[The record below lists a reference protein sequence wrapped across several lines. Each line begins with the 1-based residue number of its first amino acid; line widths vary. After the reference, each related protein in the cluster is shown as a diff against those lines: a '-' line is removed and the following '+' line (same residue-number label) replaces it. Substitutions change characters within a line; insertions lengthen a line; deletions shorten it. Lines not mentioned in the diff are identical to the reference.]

1 MHLYFIKTIELL
13 LYILYELY
21 ISMSFIIMLDVS
33 SDVGFD
39 NLIVPIKTVVAHW
52 NLEQWQSLRNNL

>member
-1 MHLYFIKTIELL
+1 M
-13 LYILYELY
+13 
-21 ISMSFIIMLDVS
+21 MLDVS

-52 NLEQWQSLRNNL
+52 NLEQWQSLWNNL